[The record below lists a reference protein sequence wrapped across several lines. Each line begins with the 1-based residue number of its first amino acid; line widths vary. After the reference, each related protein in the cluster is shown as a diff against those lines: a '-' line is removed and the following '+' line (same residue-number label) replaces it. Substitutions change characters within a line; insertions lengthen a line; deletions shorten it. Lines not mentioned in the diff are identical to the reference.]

1 MLKARRRNR
10 TEGWMAESVVV
21 ETPPQLKGEG
31 GSPRSSGELRKAEK
45 G

>member
-1 MLKARRRNR
+1 MLNARRKNR
-10 TEGWMAESVVV
+10 TEGRRLKGVAV